1 MQEIIEFFGML
12 SNSEE
17 IIVKGG
23 LILVT
28 LIVFAE
34 TGLFFCFWLPGD
46 YLLFLAGVLC
56 GTKTFNVEINTLV
69 ASIFAAAILGNYMGY
84 IFGVTVG
91 GKLYQRP
98 DSLFFKRKYL
108 VSTREF
114 FEKYGG
120 KTLIIARFLPIV
132 RTFAPVLA
140 GMSHMTMGSFTIYN
154 LIGGTLWVGS
164 LVLGGYFLGVKYPGI
179 INYVHWIIIG
189 FIGFTTITII
199 QSYLKIRQSHNKK
212 QESLEV
218 EQ

>member
-1 MQEIIEFFGML
+1 
-12 SNSEE
+12 
-17 IIVKGG
+17 
-23 LILVT
+23 
-28 LIVFAE
+28 
-34 TGLFFCFWLPGD
+34 
-46 YLLFLAGVLC
+46 
-56 GTKTFNVEINTLV
+56 
-69 ASIFAAAILGNYMGY
+69 
-84 IFGVTVG
+84 
-91 GKLYQRP
+91 
-98 DSLFFKRKYL
+98 L

-140 GMSHMTMGSFTIYN
+140 GMSHMKMGSFTIYN

-189 FIGFTTITII
+189 FIGFTTVTII